1 MMTASTKKSP
11 QSILFMCNYNSVRSP
26 MAECLAKSHC
36 GTSVFV
42 DSVGIQANLME
53 INPFAISV
61 MEELS
66 LELSNHKSK
75 HFHELNDTSFD
86 LVIALNPDAHRK
98 AIELTRVYS
107 TEVEYWSIEDPT
119 TVKGSRENIMTAFR
133 EVRDDLSEKIKNRL
147 K

>member
-1 MMTASTKKSP
+1 MMTASIENTP

-42 DSVGIQANLME
+42 DSVGIRADLME
-53 INPFAISV
+53 VNHFSVSV
-61 MEELS
+61 MEELG
-66 LELSNHKSK
+66 LDLSNHKSK

-86 LVIALNPDAHRK
+86 LVIALNSEAHRK

-107 TEVEYWSIEDPT
+107 TEVEYWPIEDPT
-119 TVKGSRENIMTAFR
+119 TIKGSRENIMAASQQGGGGEVSRQNYR
-133 EVRDDLSEKIKNRL
+133 E
-147 K
+147 